1 MKHFTWRFEE
11 TESTCPT
18 SYRLLVKSR
27 TVPGALVSWE
37 SALLGEIAACCHARA
52 CPARESEQ
60 KRRGA
65 GAGSGSTAVELL
77 LPPCL
82 LPHVIFL
89 AVSQLQH

>member
-37 SALLGEIAACCHARA
+37 SALLGEIAAC
-52 CPARESEQ
+52 PARESEQ